1 LFCANERETSFA
13 IPVMDRTMRILYVT
27 PYVPSLIRVR
37 SYNLIRYLAR
47 RGHQITVLALQSNA
61 DELAH
66 AETLRG
72 EGVEVET
79 VFLSRRNSLMNCL
92 QALPTRAPLQ
102 AAYCWSSAMEAR
114 LRALLAERR
123 FDLVHVEHLRGAH
136 FGAAAGG
143 VPRVYDSV
151 DCITLLFD
159 RTRRESPRWAS
170 RLMAQME
177 LGRTRRYESRL
188 LAMYDAVLI
197 TSPDDKVALERLAN
211 RSNRDRQ
218 APVVVLTNG
227 VDLDYFA
234 PMDEPRKPE
243 SLVFSGKM
251 SYHANVAAVLY
262 LAQEIMPLVW
272 ARRPQATLT
281 VVGQEPP
288 PVIRSLA
295 ADPRIQVTGYVPDIR
310 PYLAR
315 AAVSVNPI
323 CYGVGVQNKVL
334 EAMAMAT
341 PVVTTPRACGAL
353 EVRDGEHLLV
363 AEGADMLAW
372 QIERVLADP
381 ALAADL
387 GHNGRRYVETHHD
400 WLTITERLEQI
411 YQRAIEAFWAAR
423 EKHPAFHQ
431 VTVTSEVTVA

>member
-1 LFCANERETSFA
+1 
-13 IPVMDRTMRILYVT
+13 MHILYVT

-37 SYNLIRYLAR
+37 PYNLIRYLAR
-47 RGHQITVLALQSNA
+47 RGHQVTVLALQSDA

-66 AETLRG
+66 AEALRE

-79 VFLSRRNSLMNCL
+79 VFLPRRNSLLNCVR
-92 QALPTRAPLQ
+92 ALPTRTPLQ

-114 LRALLAERR
+114 LRALMAEKQ
-123 FDLVHVEHLRGAH
+123 FDVVHVEHLRGAH
-136 FGAAAGG
+136 FGAVAGG

-159 RTRRESPRWAS
+159 RTRHESPRWTS

-188 LAMYDAVLI
+188 LDMYDAVLV

-211 RSNRDRQ
+211 PSRRYRQ

-234 PMDEPRKPE
+234 PLDVPREPE

-251 SYHANVAAVLY
+251 SYHANVAAALY

-281 VVGQEPP
+281 LVGKNPP
-288 PVIRSLA
+288 PVIRALA
-295 ADPRIQVTGYVPDIR
+295 SDPRIQVTGYVPDIR

-315 AAVSVNPI
+315 AAVSVSPI
-323 CYGVGVQNKVL
+323 RYGVGVQNKVL

-341 PVVTTPRACGAL
+341 PVVTTPQACGAL
-353 EVRDGEHLLV
+353 VVRDREHLLI
-363 AEGADMLAW
+363 AEGADMLAC
-372 QIERVLADP
+372 QIERILADP
-381 ALAADL
+381 ALADSL
-387 GHNGRRYVETHHD
+387 GRSGRCYVETHHD
-400 WLTITERLEQI
+400 WQATTGRLEQV
-411 YQRAIEAFWAAR
+411 YQRAIEAFWATR
-423 EKHPAFHQ
+423 ETQPVFRRLPESCESLA
-431 VTVTSEVTVA
+431 

>member
-1 LFCANERETSFA
+1 
-13 IPVMDRTMRILYVT
+13 MRILYVT

-47 RGHQITVLALQSNA
+47 RGHQVTVLALQSSA
-61 DELAH
+61 DELVYIEA
-66 AETLRG
+66 LRE
-72 EGVEVET
+72 EGIEVET
-79 VFLSRRNSLMNCL
+79 VSLPRRRSLLNCVR
-92 QALPTRAPLQ
+92 ALPTRTPLQ
-102 AAYCWSSAMEAR
+102 AAYCWSSAMETR
-114 LRALLAERR
+114 LRALMAERR

-136 FGAAAGG
+136 FGAMAGG

-159 RTRRESPRWAS
+159 RTRRESPRWTS

-188 LAMYDAVLI
+188 LAVYDAVLI
-197 TSPDDKVALERLAN
+197 TSPDDKAALERLAN
-211 RSNRDRQ
+211 NSGRERR
-218 APVVVLTNG
+218 APVFVLTQG
-227 VDLDYFA
+227 VDLDYFT
-234 PMDEPRKPE
+234 PVDVHRDPE

-262 LAQEIMPLVW
+262 LVQEIMPLVW
-272 ARRPQATLT
+272 ARRPQVTLT
-281 VVGQEPP
+281 LVGQNPP
-288 PVIRSLA
+288 PVIRALA

-323 CYGVGVQNKVL
+323 PYGAGVQTKVL

-341 PVVTTPRACGAL
+341 PVVTTPRACGTL
-353 EVRDGEHLLV
+353 EVRGGEHLLV

-372 QIERVLADP
+372 QIERILADP
-381 ALAADL
+381 TLAEHL
-387 GHNGRRYVETHHD
+387 GRNGRRYVEVNHD
-400 WLTITERLEQI
+400 WQTITERLERV
-411 YQRAIEAFWAAR
+411 YQRTVEAFWAAR
-423 EKHPAFHQ
+423 EKHPAFHRL
-431 VTVTSEVTVA
+431 SELAKV

>member
-1 LFCANERETSFA
+1 M
-13 IPVMDRTMRILYVT
+13 MDRTMRILYVT

-37 SYNLIRYLAR
+37 PYNLIRYLAR
-47 RGHQITVLALQSNA
+47 RGHQVTVLALQSSD
-61 DELAH
+61 DELAD
-66 AETLRG
+66 AEALRA

-79 VFLSRRNSLMNCL
+79 VLLSRWNSLMNCL
-92 QALPTRAPLQ
+92 RALPTRTPLQ
-102 AAYCWSSAMEAR
+102 AAYCWSSAMEVR
-114 LRALLAERR
+114 LRALMAERQ

-136 FGAAAGG
+136 FGAIAGG

-151 DCITLLFD
+151 DCISLLFD
-159 RTRRESPRWAS
+159 RTRRESPRWTS

-177 LGRTRRYESRL
+177 LGRTRRYEARL
-188 LAMYDAVLI
+188 LAMYDAVLV
-197 TSPDDKVALERLAN
+197 TSRDDRIALERLAN
-211 RSNRDRQ
+211 SFNQDRR
-218 APVVVLTNG
+218 APVLVLTNG

-234 PMDEPRKPE
+234 PMDVPREPE

-281 VVGQEPP
+281 LVGQNPP
-288 PVIRSLA
+288 PVIRALA
-295 ADPRIQVTGYVPDIR
+295 ADPRIRVTGYVPDIR

-341 PVVTTPRACGAL
+341 PVVTTSQACGAL

-372 QIERVLADP
+372 QIERILADP
-381 ALAADL
+381 ALADSL
-387 GHNGRRYVETHHD
+387 GRNGRRYVETHHD
-400 WLTITERLEQI
+400 WQAVTERLEQI
-411 YQRAIEAFWAAR
+411 YQRTIEAFGAAR
-423 EKHPAFHQ
+423 EVRPVPHQ
-431 VTVTSEVTVA
+431 VTVPSEVTVA

>member
-1 LFCANERETSFA
+1 
-13 IPVMDRTMRILYVT
+13 MRILYVT

-37 SYNLIRYLAR
+37 SYNLIRYLER
-47 RGHQITVLALQSNA
+47 RGHQVTVLALQSSDN
-61 DELAH
+61 ELAD
-66 AETLRG
+66 AKALRE

-79 VFLSRRNSLMNCL
+79 VFLSRRNSLLNCVR
-92 QALPTRAPLQ
+92 ALSTRTPLQ
-102 AAYCWSSAMEAR
+102 AAYCWSSAMETR
-114 LRALLAERR
+114 LRTLMAERQ

-136 FGAAAGG
+136 FGAVAGG

-151 DCITLLFD
+151 DCISLLFD
-159 RTRRESPRWAS
+159 RTRRESPRWTS
-170 RLMAQME
+170 RLMAQVE
-177 LGRTRRYESRL
+177 LGRTQRYEARL

-197 TSPDDKVALERLAN
+197 TSSDDKTALERLAN
-211 RSNRDRQ
+211 NSDQARQ
-218 APVVVLTNG
+218 APVFVLTQG
-227 VDLDYFA
+227 VDLDYFTPA
-234 PMDEPRKPE
+234 DVPRDAE

-281 VVGQEPP
+281 LVGQNPP
-288 PVIRSLA
+288 PVIRALA

-315 AAVSVNPI
+315 ATVSVTTI
-323 CYGVGVQNKVL
+323 RYGAGVQTKVL

-341 PVVTTPRACGAL
+341 PVVTTSRACGAL
-353 EVRDGEHLLV
+353 EVRDGEHLLI

-387 GHNGRRYVETHHD
+387 GRNGRHYVETHHD
-400 WLTITERLEQI
+400 WQAITERLEQA
-411 YQRAIEAFWAAR
+411 YQRAIEAFWATLEAQ
-423 EKHPAFHQ
+423 PAFHH
-431 VTVTSEVTVA
+431 VPEPAKA

>member
-1 LFCANERETSFA
+1 
-13 IPVMDRTMRILYVT
+13 MRILYVT

-37 SYNLIRYLAR
+37 PYNLIRYLAR
-47 RGHQITVLALQSNA
+47 QGHQVTVLALRSSA

-66 AETLRG
+66 AEALRE

-79 VFLSRRNSLMNCL
+79 VFLPRRTSLLNCVR
-92 QALPTRAPLQ
+92 ALPTRTPLQ

-114 LRALLAERR
+114 LRALMAERQ

-151 DCITLLFD
+151 DCISLLFD
-159 RTRRESPRWAS
+159 HTRRESPRRTS
-170 RLMAQME
+170 RLVARIE

-188 LAMYDAVLI
+188 LTMYDAVLV
-197 TSPDDKVALERLAN
+197 TSPGDKMALERL
-211 RSNRDRQ
+211 SNSSSRDRR

-234 PMDEPRKPE
+234 PMDMPRDPE

-251 SYHANVAAVLY
+251 SYHANVAAALY

-272 ARRPQATLT
+272 ARRPQAILTLA
-281 VVGQEPP
+281 GKNPP
-288 PVIRSLA
+288 AVIRALA
-295 ADPRIQVTGYVPDIR
+295 SDPRIRVTGYVPDIR

-315 AAVSVNPI
+315 AAVSVSPI
-323 CYGVGVQNKVL
+323 RYGVGVQNKVL
-334 EAMAMAT
+334 EAMAMAA
-341 PVVTTPRACGAL
+341 PVVTTPQACGAL
-353 EVRDGEHLLV
+353 EVHDEEHLLIG
-363 AEGADMLAW
+363 EGADMLAC

-381 ALAADL
+381 ALADNL
-387 GHNGRRYVETHHD
+387 GCSGRRYVETHHD
-400 WLTITERLEQI
+400 WQVTTGRLEQV
-411 YQRAIEAFWAAR
+411 YQRAIEAFWATR
-423 EKHPAFHQ
+423 EMQPAFHYLPEPCESL
-431 VTVTSEVTVA
+431 V

>member
-1 LFCANERETSFA
+1 
-13 IPVMDRTMRILYVT
+13 MRILYVT

-37 SYNLIRYLAR
+37 PYNLIRYLAR
-47 RGHQITVLALQSNA
+47 RGHQVTVLALRSSA
-61 DELAH
+61 GELSD
-66 AETLRG
+66 AEALRR

-79 VFLSRRNSLMNCL
+79 VLLPRWQSLLNCL
-92 QALPTRAPLQ
+92 RALPTRTPLQ
-102 AAYCWSSAMEAR
+102 AAYCWSTALETR
-114 LRALLAERR
+114 LRALMAEKR

-136 FGAAAGG
+136 FGAVAGG

-151 DCITLLFD
+151 DCISLLFD
-159 RTRRESPRWAS
+159 RTRHESPRWTS

-177 LGRTRRYESRL
+177 LGRTRHYESRL
-188 LAMYDAVLI
+188 LAMYDTVLV
-197 TSPDDKVALERLAN
+197 TSRDDKMALERL
-211 RSNRDRQ
+211 SNRAKRERQ

-234 PMDEPRKPE
+234 PMDVPREPE

-251 SYHANVAAVLY
+251 SYHANVAAALY

-281 VVGQEPP
+281 LVGKNPP
-288 PVIRSLA
+288 MAVRALA
-295 ADPRIQVTGYVPDIR
+295 SDPRIRVTGYVPDIR

-315 AAVSVNPI
+315 ATVAVSPI
-323 CYGVGVQNKVL
+323 RYGVGVQNKVL

-341 PVVTTPRACGAL
+341 PVVTTPQACGAL
-353 EVRDGEHLLV
+353 QVCDGEHLLV

-381 ALAADL
+381 PLAESL
-387 GHNGRRYVETHHD
+387 GRSGRHYVEVHHD
-400 WLTITERLEQI
+400 WRVAAENLEQI
-411 YQRAIEAFWAAR
+411 YQRTIEAFWAAR
-423 EKHPAFHQ
+423 EAQPAFQ
-431 VTVTSEVTVA
+431 RLAEPVKI

>member
-1 LFCANERETSFA
+1 
-13 IPVMDRTMRILYVT
+13 MHILYVT

-37 SYNLIRYLAR
+37 PYNLIRYLAR
-47 RGHQITVLALQSNA
+47 RGHQVTVLALQSNA
-61 DELAH
+61 DELAD
-66 AETLRG
+66 AEALRA

-92 QALPTRAPLQ
+92 QALPTRTPLQ
-102 AAYCWSSAMEAR
+102 AAYCWSPAMETR
-114 LRALLAERR
+114 LRALLAERQ

-136 FGAAAGG
+136 FGVVAGG

-151 DCITLLFD
+151 DCISLLFD
-159 RTRRESPRWAS
+159 RTRHESPRWTS

-177 LGRTRRYESRL
+177 LGRTRRYEARL
-188 LAMYDAVLI
+188 LAMYDAVLV
-197 TSPDDKVALERLAN
+197 TSQDDRIALERLAS
-211 RSNRDRQ
+211 RSNRDKR
-218 APVVVLTNG
+218 APVLVLTNG

-234 PMDEPRKPE
+234 PMDEPRDPE
-243 SLVFSGKM
+243 SLVFSGKL
-251 SYHANVAAVLY
+251 SYHANVAAALY
-262 LAQEIMPLVW
+262 LVQEVMPLVW
-272 ARRPQATLT
+272 ARRPQVALTL
-281 VVGQEPP
+281 VGQNPP
-288 PVIRSLA
+288 SVIRALA
-295 ADPRIQVTGYVPDIR
+295 ADPRIRVTGYVPDIR

-372 QIERVLADP
+372 QIERVLTDP

-387 GHNGRRYVETHHD
+387 GRNGRRYVETHHD
-400 WLTITERLEQI
+400 WQATTERLEQI

-423 EKHPAFHQ
+423 EKHPAFHRLP
-431 VTVTSEVTVA
+431 EPAKA

>member
-1 LFCANERETSFA
+1 
-13 IPVMDRTMRILYVT
+13 MRILYVT

-37 SYNLIRYLAR
+37 PYNLIRYLAR
-47 RGHQITVLALQSNA
+47 RGHQVTVLALRSSD
-61 DELAH
+61 DELAD
-66 AETLRG
+66 AEALRA

-79 VFLSRRNSLMNCL
+79 VFLSRRDSLLNCVR
-92 QALPTRAPLQ
+92 ALPTRTPLQ
-102 AAYCWSSAMEAR
+102 AAYCWSSAMETR
-114 LRALLAERR
+114 LRALMAERQ

-151 DCITLLFD
+151 DCISLLFD
-159 RTRRESPRWAS
+159 RTRRESPRWTS
-170 RLMAQME
+170 RLMAQVE
-177 LGRTRRYESRL
+177 LGRTQRYEARL
-188 LAMYDAVLI
+188 LAMYDAVLV
-197 TSPDDKVALERLAN
+197 TSRDDGVALERLGN
-211 RSNRDRQ
+211 RFNRDRR
-218 APVVVLTNG
+218 APVLVLTNG
-227 VDLDYFA
+227 VDLDYFS
-234 PMDEPRKPE
+234 PMDVPRAPE

-281 VVGQEPP
+281 LVGQNPP
-288 PVIRSLA
+288 PVIRALA

-315 AAVSVNPI
+315 ATVSVNPI

-341 PVVTTPRACGAL
+341 PVVTTSQACGAL
-353 EVRDGEHLLV
+353 QVHDGEHLLV

-381 ALAADL
+381 ALADNL
-387 GHNGRRYVETHHD
+387 GRNGRRYVETHHD
-400 WLTITERLEQI
+400 WQAVTEQLEQV
-411 YQRAIEAFWAAR
+411 YQRTIEAFWTAR
-423 EKHPAFHQ
+423 EKQPVFHQ
-431 VTVTSEVTVA
+431 VTQVALTSKVTVT